1 MADSWLEAVEIARK
15 EGKEQV
21 YHDFDKKTY
30 GICMKNERPGHFSS
44 GCYIEHLCICMSASL
59 SPEELEQIH
68 GLRHERRKLD
78 DFGQVSLRLDCGEE
92 HGDALFLLRGQV
104 WQ

>member
-1 MADSWLEAVEIARK
+1 MIMVESWLEAVEIARK
-15 EGKEQV
+15 EGKELV

-59 SPEELEQIH
+59 SPEELEQKE
-68 GLRHERRKLD
+68 L
-78 DFGQVSLRLDCGEE
+78 
-92 HGDALFLLRGQV
+92 AFLTENPDWLSS
-104 WQ
+104 